1 MRRLALGNPGDV
13 KPVGEGV
20 SELRIHYGP
29 GYRVYYLQ
37 RGSLLIVLLCGGD
50 KSAQA
55 KDIAFFGSEAGEG
68 GIKLTIETRPF
79 DPAAYL
85 DSPEAMLAYLE
96 GAFADGDAGEIAD
109 ALGVV
114 ARARGMSQLA
124 DETGLTRQALYKTL
138 SSDGNPE
145 FATVLKVI
153 RALGFR
159 LHPEPASAA

>member
-1 MRRLALGNPGDV
+1 V
-13 KPVGEGV
+13 
-20 SELRIHYGP
+20 
-29 GYRVYYLQ
+29 
-37 RGSLLIVLLCGGD
+37 
-50 KSAQA
+50 
-55 KDIAFFGSEAGEG
+55 
-68 GIKLTIETRPF
+68 TIETRPF

-85 DSPEAMLAYLE
+85 DSPEALLAYLE
-96 GAFADGDAGEIAD
+96 GAFADGEANEIAD

-124 DETGLTRQALYKTL
+124 DDTGLTRQALYKAL

-153 RALGFR
+153 RAFGLR

>member
-1 MRRLALGNPGDV
+1 M
-13 KPVGEGV
+13 
-20 SELRIHYGP
+20 
-29 GYRVYYLQ
+29 
-37 RGSLLIVLLCGGD
+37 
-50 KSAQA
+50 
-55 KDIAFFGSEAGEG
+55 
-68 GIKLTIETRPF
+68 TTETRPF

-85 DSPEAMLAYLE
+85 DSPEAMLAYLD

-114 ARARGMSQLA
+114 ARARGMSHIA
-124 DETGLTRQALYKTL
+124 EETGLTRQALYKAL

-159 LHPEPASAA
+159 LHAAPASAA

>member
-1 MRRLALGNPGDV
+1 M
-13 KPVGEGV
+13 
-20 SELRIHYGP
+20 
-29 GYRVYYLQ
+29 
-37 RGSLLIVLLCGGD
+37 
-50 KSAQA
+50 
-55 KDIAFFGSEAGEG
+55 
-68 GIKLTIETRPF
+68 TTETRSF

-85 DSPEAMLAYLE
+85 DSPETMLAYLD

-124 DETGLTRQALYKTL
+124 EKTGLTRQALYKAL

-145 FATVLKVI
+145 LATVLKVI

-159 LHPEPASAA
+159 LHPELASGT